1 MALSLLLTILKAIL
15 VIPWRYESVLCI
27 IFQVILVA
35 MALSVLFKK
44 VENEEEEEMSMD
56 EEDLVLQQDEEWL
69 QDQKNLG
76 M

>member
-1 MALSLLLTILKAIL
+1 
-15 VIPWRYESVLCI
+15 
-27 IFQVILVA
+27 

-44 VENEEEEEMSMD
+44 VENEEEEEMNMD

>member
-1 MALSLLLTILKAIL
+1 
-15 VIPWRYESVLCI
+15 
-27 IFQVILVA
+27 

-44 VENEEEEEMSMD
+44 VENEEEEEMCMD

>member
-1 MALSLLLTILKAIL
+1 
-15 VIPWRYESVLCI
+15 
-27 IFQVILVA
+27 

-76 M
+76 T

>member
-1 MALSLLLTILKAIL
+1 M
-15 VIPWRYESVLCI
+15 LCI